1 MIPALCVCVCA
12 PGNNVWKWGLTVM
25 IDETRALLV
34 QAQHEPPT
42 IPGQLPR
49 ATAVIVVSTNMLQTN
64 RSMVGKWLKEMRRS
78 LSSGVP
84 AATISI
90 GLQQFIGLYTRC
102 YKGGLG
108 TTDQPQE
115 TIDKLRSV
123 QARMQTATG
132 HSKPHNRL
140 DPWIGPSFPLVP
152 EARSL
157 LAEVAKSRE
166 AKMAKMTLVA
176 GSTASASPTVNTAAG
191 GSRSTAAAATASAT
205 PSASSL
211 AASSSTA
218 ASPAAAKNI
227 IVRGE
232 CSQAAI
238 SNDDDASLSAVRP
251 LIQPLGCPSRMI
263 NAGVA
268 DLGQRLSKRWADLH
282 TKLLSHGS
290 RNDLTIALYSP
301 ACIETCTPLNA
312 HGNASLF
319 APELANMEDGMWG
332 LLFSVCG
339 YTGLS
344 NPYIIPAR
352 CPSLLSSDA
361 TLMA

>member
-1 MIPALCVCVCA
+1 MCVP

-25 IDETRALLV
+25 IDEARALLV

-49 ATAVIVVSTNMLQTN
+49 ATAFIVISTNMLQKNGSDVASKWIGPRT
-64 RSMVGKWLKEMRRS
+64 KWLKEFYR
-78 LSSGVP
+78 SSGSGIP
-84 AATISI
+84 SAIISI

-115 TIDKLRSV
+115 TVDKLRSI
-123 QARMQTATG
+123 QARMHTAIE

-140 DPWIGPSFPLVP
+140 APWVGPSFPLVP
-152 EARSL
+152 EVRSL
-157 LAEVAKSRE
+157 LTEVAKSRE
-166 AKMAKMTLVA
+166 ARTARRMLGA
-176 GSTASASPTVNTAAG
+176 GSSSAASATASASTLI
-191 GSRSTAAAATASAT
+191 ATATTSSSS
-205 PSASSL
+205 PSVSSL
-211 AASSSTA
+211 AASTPSA